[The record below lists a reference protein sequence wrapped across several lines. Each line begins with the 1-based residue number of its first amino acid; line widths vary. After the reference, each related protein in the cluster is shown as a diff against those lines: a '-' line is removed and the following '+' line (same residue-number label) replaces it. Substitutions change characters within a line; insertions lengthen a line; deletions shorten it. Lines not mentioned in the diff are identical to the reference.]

1 MDEWVY
7 HSTTSFKFHFWT
19 LNPTIFIGHK
29 IDSCSFGNIF
39 NISFDRVTLLSM
51 ATTYK
56 PFSLKECYK
65 HTFDDVSFHQATN
78 QASKIIMLHAPK
90 IIGMKHQW
98 LKNHK
103 RHHHSSYGNFFDFL
117 TFLTSG
123 FCHEQL
129 QAKQLKIPLKRKH
142 EFHLHFSWNCYGT
155 HGEGIILNIMLP
167 HFIMKRTWI
176 RFFFKRNGYP
186 CIIC

>member
-1 MDEWVY
+1 
-7 HSTTSFKFHFWT
+7 
-19 LNPTIFIGHK
+19 
-29 IDSCSFGNIF
+29 
-39 NISFDRVTLLSM
+39 
-51 ATTYK
+51 
-56 PFSLKECYK
+56 
-65 HTFDDVSFHQATN
+65 
-78 QASKIIMLHAPK
+78 
-90 IIGMKHQW
+90 
-98 LKNHK
+98 
-103 RHHHSSYGNFFDFL
+103 
-117 TFLTSG
+117 
-123 FCHEQL
+123 L